1 MAHRGSSIATVIAMS
16 DGTPNVRDASEP
28 DVEECAAIYAPY
40 VSDTAIT
47 FGIDP
52 PLTAEM

>member
-1 MAHRGSSIATVIAMS
+1 MS